1 MQVLFVA
8 LFRTVLCHSSCYVV
22 GMLRI
27 DIYIYIHTY
36 KQLVQ
41 GESVSALHIS
51 QRHWR
56 RVHCHHHRRVCQ
68 HVCVKNC
75 TCIGLRVF
83 TYSWQ
88 FSLTRYLRRNIMY
101 RIYCADNHRRREL
114 ATRLSCCRWTR
125 LQLPPSPTQ
134 LFYPTVFSYKNV
146 PVTCLSIYERY
157 ATREKKIRWKMPGDG
172 KNDQRWCASK
182 GLSPRVLETGAVWC
196 KCGVWWARR
205 APLISGT
212 VVLSALDPWSV
223 RLVSH
228 RVSYARSDSA
238 TCLEQYD
245 GQRPKLPLQDYGK
258 KKKKEHWCVCL
269 LARKLLCV
277 NFSPRRI
284 FFFFLPL
291 KPSYC

>member
-41 GESVSALHIS
+41 GESVSALHVS

-75 TCIGLRVF
+75 TCIGLHVF

-88 FSLTRYLRRNIMY
+88 FSLTLYLRRNIMY

-114 ATRLSCCRWTR
+114 ATRLPCCRWTR

-134 LFYPTVFSYKNV
+134 LFYPTVFSYKNF

-157 ATREKKIRWKMPGDG
+157 ATREKKNTMKNARRWKERPTMMCFEGTLAARSW
-172 KNDQRWCASK
+172 NWC
-182 GLSPRVLETGAVWC
+182 GAV
-196 KCGVWWARR
+196 
-205 APLISGT
+205 
-212 VVLSALDPWSV
+212 
-223 RLVSH
+223 
-228 RVSYARSDSA
+228 
-238 TCLEQYD
+238 
-245 GQRPKLPLQDYGK
+245 
-258 KKKKEHWCVCL
+258 
-269 LARKLLCV
+269 
-277 NFSPRRI
+277 
-284 FFFFLPL
+284 
-291 KPSYC
+291 